1 MTNQAVSGQLPAP
14 EGVPHLASPDN
25 LPPGTSDEPVGPDQ
39 GPNVAYLREL
49 WHAVHSQEISGND
62 ALLALAQRPL
72 TTEAPPEAGPVDPN
86 TPLAPVAEAPADAP
100 VAEVPSDAPAPLV
113 PLPPA

>member
-1 MTNQAVSGQLPAP
+1 
-14 EGVPHLASPDN
+14 
-25 LPPGTSDEPVGPDQ
+25 
-39 GPNVAYLREL
+39 
-49 WHAVHSQEISGND
+49 ISGND

-72 TTEAPPEAGPVDPN
+72 TTEAAPEAGPLDPN

-100 VAEVPSDAPAPLV
+100 VAEVPSDAPTPLV

>member
-1 MTNQAVSGQLPAP
+1 MT
-14 EGVPHLASPDN
+14 
-25 LPPGTSDEPVGPDQ
+25 
-39 GPNVAYLREL
+39 YLREL

-72 TTEAPPEAGPVDPN
+72 TSEPAPEAGPVDPN
-86 TPLAPVAEAPADAP
+86 TPLAPVADAP
-100 VAEVPSDAPAPLV
+100 VDAPAPLV